1 MALTRGVSPA
11 QFRDAVVATIG
22 PFQVTAT
29 IPSTAAG
36 AVGGVQVAQPSGI
49 SLQPGD
55 VLEVLTPVT
64 SRVSVLAQ
72 VDDSSHLS
80 LTAANG
86 SAATFNPG
94 SIVYTIVGFRFKTA

>member
-36 AVGGVQVAQPSGI
+36 AVDGVQVSQPAGI

-55 VLEVLTPVT
+55 ELFVLSPVT
-64 SRVSVLAQ
+64 SRVSVDAQ
-72 VDDSSHLS
+72 VDDSTHLS
-80 LTAANG
+80 LTALNG
-86 SAATFNPG
+86 SAAAFNPG
-94 SIVYTIVGFRFKTA
+94 SVAYTIVGFRFKTA